1 MRSTA
6 PPPAGGGALSRDWPG
21 PNVPVSH
28 RISHS
33 AKPMTDMEP
42 RVITVG
48 IVAPA
53 GSQTLDIVGPV
64 DAFAQAGKIPGN
76 PVHYAISLLGTAP
89 GPITASSGL
98 RLMPDRLIGETSELF
113 DTLLVAGSPDIEAL
127 SLETTAAAW
136 LAETAPVTRRIASI
150 CNGAFILGAAGLLMG
165 RRATTHWQSADALA
179 ARFPD
184 TRVEHDLIFV
194 RDGHI
199 YSSAGVT
206 AGIDLALALI
216 EQDCGPAV
224 SLAVARTLVVFLR
237 RPGGQ
242 SQFSVHLRAQ
252 LPEPSPLGALSRFVL
267 DNLSADL
274 SVERLARQASMSRRS
289 LTRLFHEALQ
299 TTPARFVEA
308 ARVEAARS
316 LLEAGPLSIQQV
328 SHHCGFGSI
337 ATMRRAFIRHLT
349 VSPADYR
356 RRFQASPHAA
366 SGPLSTGRAE
376 PPRSSWRQALSR
388 RKAT

>member
-1 MRSTA
+1 MRPTA
-6 PPPAGGGALSRDWPG
+6 LPPARGSALCCAHADSDG
-21 PNVPVSH
+21 PDCYRTSH
-28 RISHS
+28 P
-33 AKPMTDMEP
+33 AKPMPDMEA

-53 GSQTLDIVGPV
+53 GSQTLDIVGPA
-64 DAFAQAGKIPGN
+64 DAFTEAGKIPGN
-76 PVHYAISLLGTAP
+76 PVRYAISLLGTAP

-127 SLETTAAAW
+127 SLETAAAAW
-136 LAETAPVTRRIASI
+136 LADTAPATRRIASI

-165 RRATTHWQSADALA
+165 RRATTHWQSADTLA
-179 ARFPD
+179 DRFPD
-184 TRVEHDLIFV
+184 TRVEHDRIFV

-224 SLAVARTLVVFLR
+224 SLAVARALVVFLR

-252 LPEPSPLGALSRFVL
+252 LPEPSPLGALSHFVL

-289 LTRLFHEALQ
+289 LTRLFHEALR

-316 LLEAGPLSIQQV
+316 LLETGSLSIQQV
-328 SHHCGFGSI
+328 SHHCGFGSTD
-337 ATMRRAFIRHLT
+337 TMRRAFVRHLA

-356 RRFQASPHAA
+356 QRFHAQSHAVPGPASARLTP
-366 SGPLSTGRAE
+366 PLAHPGGKR
-376 PPRSSWRQALSR
+376 
-388 RKAT
+388 

>member
-1 MRSTA
+1 M
-6 PPPAGGGALSRDWPG
+6 
-21 PNVPVSH
+21 PVSH
-28 RISHS
+28 HISHS
-33 AKPMTDMEP
+33 AKPMNDMEP

-53 GSQTLDIVGPV
+53 GSQALDIVGPV
-64 DAFAQAGKIPGN
+64 DAFAQAGKIPDN
-76 PVHYAISLLGTAP
+76 PVRYAISLLGTAP

-98 RLMPDRLIGETSELF
+98 RLMPDRLIGETNELF

-127 SLETTAAAW
+127 SLETAAAAW
-136 LAETAPVTRRIASI
+136 LADMAPVTRRIASI
-150 CNGAFILGAAGLLMG
+150 CNGAFLLGAAGLLMG
-165 RRATTHWQSADALA
+165 RRATTHWQSADTLA
-179 ARFPD
+179 NRFPD
-184 TRVEHDLIFV
+184 TRVEHDRTFV

-216 EQDCGPAV
+216 EQDCGPTV
-224 SLAVARTLVVFLR
+224 SLAVAHALAVCLR

-242 SQFSVHLRAQ
+242 SQFSMHLWAQ
-252 LPEPSPLGALSRFVL
+252 LSESSPLGALSDFVL

-289 LTRLFHEALQ
+289 LTRLFHEALK

-316 LLEAGPLSIQQV
+316 LLEAGSLSIQQV

-337 ATMRRAFIRHLT
+337 DTMRRAFIRHLT
-349 VSPADYR
+349 VSPAGYR
-356 RRFQASPHAA
+356 QRFQAPSHAA
-366 SGPLSTGRAE
+366 PGPLSAGRSKHLAQQGGK
-376 PPRSSWRQALSR
+376 R
-388 RKAT
+388 